1 MENLK
6 KSMQPQKVSTLDL
19 AFGANLDR
27 LLPHFQDIPD
37 EFKDYLNPWN
47 RINSEWFSNGLDPDL
62 IELKEGIDQ
71 CKALLHLQVIMGSY
85 STNPDHKIAGCA
97 YLMSQ
102 WFNLKST

>member
-1 MENLK
+1 
-6 KSMQPQKVSTLDL
+6 MQPQKVSILDL

-47 RINSEWFSNGLDPDL
+47 ILVSEWFYNGLDTEL
-62 IELKEGIDQ
+62 IESKEGIDQ
-71 CKALLHLQVIMGSY
+71 NQSLLHIKTIMDSF
-85 STNPDHKIAGCA
+85 SPKHEHKIAGCA

-102 WFNLKST
+102 WFNFTST